1 MIRTL
6 SVTLLT
12 SCALI
17 STLAIKHDPLLIW
30 NASASAPIGL
40 YAVQPLGKLDVAD
53 LVVARPQELLANWLA
68 ERGYLP
74 RSAVL
79 IKRVA
84 ALPRQKI
91 CRDGVALTIDGIPM
105 AEAQERDHLGRPLPQ
120 WRGCFVLLPG
130 QLFLLNWGA
139 PASLDGR
146 YFGALPVSS
155 IIGRAAPLWTVED
168 AQ

>member
-6 SVTLLT
+6 SGSLLT
-12 SCALI
+12 SCALM
-17 STLAIKHDPLLIW
+17 STLAMKHDPLLIW

-40 YAVQPLGKLDVAD
+40 YAVQPPGKLVVTD
-53 LVVARPQELLANWLA
+53 LVVARPPEALASWLA

-74 RSAVL
+74 KGASL

-84 ALPRQKI
+84 GLPRQKI
-91 CRDGVALTIDGIPM
+91 CRDGSALTIDGIPM
-105 AEAQERDHLGRPLPQ
+105 AEALERDHAGRPLPQ
-120 WRGCFVLLPG
+120 WRGCLVLRPREI
-130 QLFLLNWGA
+130 FLLNWDA

-146 YFGALPVSS
+146 YFGAFPVSS
-155 IIGRAAPLWTVED
+155 VIGRAAPLWTVEN